1 MLLQLEVEWFIIM
14 LKMLKSKFLFY
25 LLLSFFLLICIFFFR
40 LKSEK
45 PIKPKVT
52 LEIVSDSSNCVVPV
66 PAIVASLEF
75 SHTNKKILLGY
86 GNFQTIRFENIEPE
100 FTEKN
105 QLLIRSDPRKL
116 TVKSDKGIKS
126 SVFGNMKTIIDEK
139 KVEYLTPV
147 ASNKK
152 SSKVPEIPMET
163 RIENLS
169 LGDGAKGPQ
178 ATNVAQLLIQGLHSN
193 DANMLRLAFSIT
205 DEKTISLTLQ
215 RLPPQYISSLVNEL
229 TSLMR
234 KKTAK

>member
-1 MLLQLEVEWFIIM
+1 
-14 LKMLKSKFLFY
+14 
-25 LLLSFFLLICIFFFR
+25 
-40 LKSEK
+40 
-45 PIKPKVT
+45 
-52 LEIVSDSSNCVVPV
+52 
-66 PAIVASLEF
+66 
-75 SHTNKKILLGY
+75 
-86 GNFQTIRFENIEPE
+86 
-100 FTEKN
+100 
-105 QLLIRSDPRKL
+105 
-116 TVKSDKGIKS
+116 
-126 SVFGNMKTIIDEK
+126 MKTIIDDK

-152 SSKVPEIPMET
+152 STKVPEIPMET

-178 ATNVAQLLIQGLHSN
+178 AKNVAQLLIQGLHSN

-205 DEKTISLTLQ
+205 DEKTISFTLQ